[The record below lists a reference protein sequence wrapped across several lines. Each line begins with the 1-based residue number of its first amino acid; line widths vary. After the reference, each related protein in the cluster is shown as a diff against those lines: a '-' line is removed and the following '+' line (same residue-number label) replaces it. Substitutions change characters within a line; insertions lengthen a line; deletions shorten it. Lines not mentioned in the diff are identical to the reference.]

1 MQVHIKMPEFDRA
14 GKRQRFCQ
22 QCGRCHLLDAFDQG
36 KRSCRAQLAKHNA
49 RCVTSA
55 AAPVSCL
62 SYVEAWQSRRW

>member
-1 MQVHIKMPEFDRA
+1 MAGAVAFVPTVQVHIKMPEFERA

-49 RCVTSA
+49 RCVLLA
-55 AAPVSCL
+55 DV
-62 SYVEAWQSRRW
+62 